1 MRTKIYQIN
10 PDRDANREMFMG
22 SAHREV
28 SGLPQ
33 EVDPSIY
40 DRVFNAEIAE
50 KDLEAIYRRF
60 NVEGHPLFRG
70 HSLSV
75 SDVVVTDSGAYFC
88 DSIGFK
94 RIPFD
99 EDLALVPPDTLRCV
113 CVEPSRPAYIA
124 EVGAKLEDLQKAVGG
139 YIEVVAPFSDPVVI
153 VCDDEGILKGSP
165 PCRAFLDVDARII
178 TNVLVGTFLVVGQ
191 GVENFT
197 SLSDSLAAKYADVFR
212 MKTVF
217 LRSNGDVVSSPFAA
231 NAEPP
236 AATPT
241 PKHGPHL

>member
-10 PDRDANREMFMG
+10 PDRDANREIFMG
-22 SAHREV
+22 SAHREAH
-28 SGLPQ
+28 GLPQ

-50 KDLEAIYRRF
+50 KDLEDIYRRF

-113 CVEPSRPAYIA
+113 CVEPFRPAYIA

-139 YIEVVAPFSDPVVI
+139 YIEVIEPFNDPVVI

-165 PCRAFLDVDARII
+165 PCRAFVDDDTYDV

-191 GVENFT
+191 GDENFIG
-197 SLSDSLAAKYADVFR
+197 LSDSLAAKYAEALR

-217 LRSNGDVVSSPFAA
+217 LRSNGDVVSFPFAA
-231 NAEPP
+231 NTEQS
-236 AATPT
+236 T
-241 PKHGPHL
+241 PKPKYTP